1 MGRATKHVQL
11 RELAHSRAGEK
22 GDVVY
27 VSLIAHDERAYPLLE
42 REVTADVVRAAFG
55 AVLRGRVERF
65 EVPRIGA
72 LNFALHGALGG
83 GRARNLGFEESG
95 KAFSSR
101 LLGIEIE
108 VDADQT
114 LRSEQIRAAGLSG

>member
-1 MGRATKHVQL
+1 MQL

-27 VSLIAHDERAYPLLE
+27 VSLIAHDERDYPLLA

-55 AVLRGRVERF
+55 AVVRGRVERF

-83 GRARNLGFEESG
+83 GRSRNLGFEESG

-101 LLGIEIE
+101 LLAVEID
-108 VDADQT
+108 VPAHQA
-114 LRSEQIRAAGLSG
+114 LRSEDARAAGSSG